1 MAIMGPSAFFQN
13 LTNHSAVTH
22 RLALS
27 ALMQSRFNT
36 GTLKP
41 DGGVRFQPASFKVL
55 AQSSPNMT
63 VRISRGLAAVAGG
76 EANTQGVYIVA
87 NDAEIS
93 PITIGAAHATLQ
105 RVDIIYLTAKDVI
118 YSGALNEVNHG
129 IIVGTNASVG
139 SAVPNVGALPASVE
153 ELAYVT
159 VDPGVTSIT
168 QAKITDRRRILRGP
182 GGIAITRA
190 FQQAE
195 WGVDYG
201 DVRYWNGRLEGWN
214 AEATTGWRPLGVD
227 NVQYVTTGFTYGSQT
242 ASMTSNVISVPDP
255 GYPYYLEGEFSAHT
269 FPNVAA
275 TRWDLVVRLDGAA
288 GTILANG
295 VETNTA
301 GSRQRTPW
309 FRSAA
314 LTGAH
319 SIYCRFEKQFG
330 GDGTINSEG
339 VVYLRVVPQPP
350 AVNNGALITL

>member
-1 MAIMGPSAFFQN
+1 MAILVPSAFFQN
-13 LTNHSAVTH
+13 RTDHSAVTH
-22 RLALS
+22 RLMVS
-27 ALMQSRFNT
+27 SLMPSRFNT

-41 DGGVRFQPASFKVL
+41 DGGVRTQPASFKVL
-55 AQSSPNMT
+55 AQSTPDMT
-63 VRISRGLAAVAGG
+63 VKISRGLGIIGGG
-76 EANTQGVYIVA
+76 EANTQGAYVIS
-87 NDAEIS
+87 NDADIS
-93 PITIGAAHATLQ
+93 PITIGASHATLQ
-105 RVDIIYLTAKDVI
+105 RVDIIYITAKDAI

-129 IIVGTNASVG
+129 IIVGVNNTVG
-139 SAVPNVGALPASVE
+139 SAVPNTGALPASVE

-168 QAKITDRRRILRGP
+168 QAKITDRRRFLRGP
-182 GGIAITRA
+182 GGIALTRS
-190 FQQAE
+190 FQQVE

-242 ASMTSNVISVPDP
+242 ASMTSNIISVPDP

-275 TRWDLVVRLDGAA
+275 TRWDLVVRLDSAA
-288 GTILANG
+288 GTVLANG
-295 VETNTA
+295 IETNAA
-301 GSRQRTPW
+301 GARQRTPW
-309 FRSAA
+309 FRTAA

-319 SIYCRFEKQFG
+319 SIYCRFEKLFG

-350 AVNNGALITL
+350 AANNGNLITY